1 MKHKPL
7 VSIVIPTYN
16 HEQYLARAIKSVLKQ
31 THKNAEIIICDDGSS
46 DNTKEVIKK
55 FKHHKKIR
63 YYYQSNQG
71 LASTRN
77 LGIKKAKGEFI
88 AFLDSDDYWLPKK
101 IEKQLKIFTKNKQ
114 IGLVYCFH
122 YWVSEAGKI
131 TGKKKKNY
139 RGDIWQDLLQG
150 NLIVGSGSAAV
161 VKKECFDKIGL
172 FDESL
177 KSCEDW
183 DMWLRIA
190 RVYQI
195 DLTPELLVKITQHP
209 HKIKQQKWSLA
220 RGRFKVIKKNLSYLP
235 EFNKKGIA
243 NFLKSVKILI
253 LELILK

>member
-1 MKHKPL
+1 MKPKPL
-7 VSIVIPTYN
+7 VSVIIPTYN
-16 HEQYLARAIKSVLKQ
+16 YEQYLARTIKSVLKQ
-31 THKNAEIIICDDGSS
+31 TYKNIEIIICDDGST
-46 DNTKEVIKK
+46 DNTREIIKK

-63 YYYQSNQG
+63 CYYQSNQG
-71 LASTRN
+71 PASARN

-122 YWVSEAGKI
+122 YWVNEKGKI
-131 TGKKKKNY
+131 TGKKKKSY

-150 NLIVGSGSAAV
+150 NLVVGSSSATV

-195 DLTPELLVKITQHP
+195 DLIPELLVKITQHQGQLGN
-209 HKIKQQKWSLA
+209 KKLKLA
-220 RGRFKVIKKNLSYLP
+220 KYRLKVMKKNLRFFSLSDRLGL
-235 EFNKKGIA
+235 K